1 MSPRRGF
8 LALVGGAVF
17 NGAVLRPA
25 GAVQPALIL
34 PPSASLASARPLLAD
49 HRCQMDAFLEIGQ
62 HVPKGM
68 FLDWLENG
76 LQLAERHRRSP
87 ANLAREEKRIE
98 AAVAKHG
105 SIIAAMRA
113 DAL

>member
-1 MSPRRGF
+1 MNARRGF

-25 GAVQPALIL
+25 GAIQPTLIL
-34 PPSASLASARPLLAD
+34 PPSAALPTARPLLDA
-49 HRCQMDAFLEIGQ
+49 HRCQMDAFLEIGR
-62 HVPKGM
+62 HVPKGV

-87 ANLAREEKRIE
+87 ADLAREEARIE

-113 DAL
+113 GAI